1 MTQRALLMALA
12 LATASC
18 GTPLMKLPA
27 LPAGAP
33 PAADESAIMTG
44 ATRECRGVRTLT
56 AEVAASGKV
65 NGQRLRARLTVGVER
80 PASARIEAMAPF
92 GAPLFIFVAINDD
105 ATVLMPRDDRV
116 LRHGSPD
123 RVLDAAAGVPL
134 DAADLRTLLT
144 GCVPDQVEGAL
155 VSAGDDWRVLRA
167 ARNGRSDDIYLRR
180 EPSSH
185 AWQVVAAV
193 ERRDGNQVAWR
204 AEYRDRQNGLPRSVR
219 LTSLNAAGGVTDA
232 FDLTLALS
240 QLETNVTIDPAAF
253 RVDVPASAQP
263 ITLEELRHARPGS
276 RED

>member
-27 LPAGAP
+27 LPAAAP
-33 PAADESAIMTG
+33 PAADESAIMAE

-65 NGQRLRARLTVGVER
+65 NGQRLRARLTVGVES

-167 ARNGRSDDIYLRR
+167 ARNGRSDDIYLHR
-180 EPSSH
+180 EPSH
-185 AWQVVAAV
+185 AWQLVAAV

-204 AEYRDRQNGLPRSVR
+204 AEDPVIARTDCRDRF
-219 LTSLNAAGGVTDA
+219 A
-232 FDLTLALS
+232 
-240 QLETNVTIDPAAF
+240 
-253 RVDVPASAQP
+253 
-263 ITLEELRHARPGS
+263 
-276 RED
+276 